1 MHHVC
6 IKYASIFQ
14 LADGLCQLFPADVGV
29 NLVSDVRRFVT
40 DQSLYRNM
48 VYTTFTHPGCERVP
62 GIMSPVPV
70 KRI

>member
-6 IKYASIFQ
+6 NTYASIHQ

-29 NLVSDVRRFVT
+29 NLVSDIRRFVT

-48 VYTTFTHPGCERVP
+48 VYATFTHPSGEGMAAVMRT
-62 GIMSPVPV
+62 MAV
-70 KRI
+70 KLF